1 VGIANHFIHRCDIKR
16 PCSGSDDAHGL
27 SDESKAFVD
36 SGVRFR
42 LVEKRERIWKSE
54 ESESAVVTVY
64 KGFFSPGVD
73 LEERDE
79 LVNIILED
87 GIVLDETFVI
97 KSLLVRRAR
106 SARHISAE
114 LQRIS

>member
-1 VGIANHFIHRCDIKR
+1 MGIANHFIHRCDITR
-16 PCSGSDDAHGL
+16 PYSGSDDAHGL
-27 SDESKAFVD
+27 SDESQEFVD

-54 ESESAVVTVY
+54 ESESAVVTTY
-64 KGFFSPGVD
+64 KGFFDPGVD

-79 LVNIILED
+79 LVNIILEN
-87 GIVLDETFVI
+87 GMVVDEKYVI

-106 SARHISAE
+106 SARHLSAD